1 MAANQT
7 APTNLQR
14 WQSLTRRFERSPVR
28 APIAVLSVSR
38 LSQSQSTPIISADY
52 IERVVDPT
60 VELQDM
66 VLQPYNL
73 SNILGVYHSDFGV
86 AEEALCDKLK
96 AVILHGTGH
105 SVDVRK
111 DSMMFIPHVHTIPTS
126 VVKIPDGSILDNGAT
141 IFIFELESN
150 SNWWNTTL
158 KLAVQLAQMLASL
171 RNRAGPSIDTIV
183 GFYIPFKSLQ
193 CVVEVQ
199 VKWSDSA
206 LKFVETHSYVEMID
220 VNTRLTA
227 IYSQNKGYW
236 DNSRWDITMNVFNY
250 PVTPTYVENN
260 FGVGAMQIQS
270 GDSIVIVSSGREFVY
285 KKPMNNGEEKRLMF
299 LLFVQHTP
307 HPNIGFPNDVLRI
320 DDNVFFRFDEYFPP
334 ATVPMIHEK
343 CVWYI
348 RSLVNLVMSLHER
361 NLAHLDIRRE
371 NICISR
377 TRDELV
383 LIDLDRSCEATGEAI
398 LYKHKYCTNP
408 KINIKIPVN
417 WTNAQLDWAQVGL
430 LLQTLYPDLGKTDA
444 FILKLLND
452 GEI

>member
-7 APTNLQR
+7 AAPTNLQR
-14 WQSLTRRFERSPVR
+14 WQSLTTTFERSPVR
-28 APIAVLSVSR
+28 APIAVLPVSR

-60 VELQDM
+60 VEIQDM

-73 SNILGVYHSDFGV
+73 SNMLGVYYSDFRA
-86 AEEALCDKLK
+86 AEEAMRNKLK
-96 AVILHGTGH
+96 AVILRGTGH

-111 DSMMFIPHVHTIPTS
+111 DSMMFIPHVHMIPTS
-126 VVKIPDGSILDNGAT
+126 VSKIPDGSIVDNGAT

-150 SNWWNTTL
+150 SNWRNTTL
-158 KLAVQLAQMLASL
+158 KLTVQLAQMLASL

-220 VNTRLTA
+220 VDARLTA

-236 DNSRWDITMNVFNY
+236 DDSRWHIPMNVFNY
-250 PVTPTYVENN
+250 PVTPTYVVHI
-260 FGVGAMQIQS
+260 FGFGAMQIQS
-270 GDSIVIVSSGREFVY
+270 GNSIVIVSSGLRCVY
-285 KKPMNNGEEKRLMF
+285 KKPMNNVEVSRLF
-299 LLFVQHTP
+299 LLLFEQP
-307 HPNIGFPNDVLRI
+307 HPNIGFPNGTRCVG
-320 DDNVFFRFDEYFPP
+320 DNVFFRFSEYFPP

-348 RSLVNLVMSLHER
+348 RSLVNLVMSLHEQ

-383 LIDLDRSCEATGEAI
+383 LIDLDRSCEATGKAI
-398 LYKHKYCTNP
+398 LYKQKYCTNP

-430 LLQTLYPDLGKTDA
+430 LLQTLYPDLGKRDA

>member
-14 WQSLTRRFERSPVR
+14 WHSLTTTFERSPVR
-28 APIAVLSVSR
+28 APIATSSVSR
-38 LSQSQSTPIISADY
+38 LSQSLSTPIISADY
-52 IERVVDPT
+52 IVRVVDPT
-60 VELQDM
+60 VKLQDM
-66 VLQPYNL
+66 VQQPYNL
-73 SNILGVYHSDFGV
+73 SNILGKDYSGFGD
-86 AEEALCDKLK
+86 AEKAMGNKLK
-96 AVILHGTGH
+96 AVILHGTRH

-111 DSMMFIPHVHTIPTS
+111 ESMMFIPHVHTIPTS
-126 VVKIPDGSILDNGAT
+126 VVKIADGAIFDNGAT

-150 SNWWNTTL
+150 SNWSNTTL
-158 KLAVQLAQMLASL
+158 KLTIQLAQMLASL
-171 RNRAGPSIDTIV
+171 RNRTGPSIDTIV
-183 GFYIPFKSLQ
+183 GFYIPFKSVQ

-220 VNTRLTA
+220 VNARLAA
-227 IYSQNKGYW
+227 IYLQNKGYW
-236 DNSRWDITMNVFNY
+236 DNSRWDNTMSVFNY
-250 PVTPTYVENN
+250 PVTPTYLRKI

-270 GDSIVIVSSGREFVY
+270 GDSVVIVSSDLGGVY
-285 KKPMNNGEEKRLMF
+285 KKPMNTVEQQRLF
-299 LLFVQHTP
+299 ELFAFQHT
-307 HPNIGFPNDVLRI
+307 HPNIGFPNNLLRVGDKI
-320 DDNVFFRFDEYFPP
+320 FFRFSEYFPP

-348 RSLVNLVMSLHER
+348 RSLVNVVKALHAL

-371 NICISR
+371 NICLS
-377 TRDELV
+377 ESGLV

-398 LYKHKYCTNP
+398 MYKYKYRTNP
-408 KINIKIPVN
+408 KMKIIIPVN

-430 LLQTLYPDLGKTDA
+430 LLQTLYPDLGKRDA